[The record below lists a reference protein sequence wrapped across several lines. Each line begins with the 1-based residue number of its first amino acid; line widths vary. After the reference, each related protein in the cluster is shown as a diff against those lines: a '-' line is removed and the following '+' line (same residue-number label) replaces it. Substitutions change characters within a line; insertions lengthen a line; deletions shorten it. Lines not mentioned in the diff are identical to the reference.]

1 MDDAAGS
8 AAAMPPAAAPPVSA
22 LVEALE
28 AALAAAA
35 PADALRNLILSPLH
49 GDDDLRVKEAA
60 VNKLSD
66 LLVAARD
73 MDALRGLLTFLR
85 PYFAV
90 IPKARTAKV
99 VRGVIEALSRV
110 PGSTEVQVAVCTETV
125 EWCKAEK
132 RSFLRLRVQ
141 LKLSQLCVFGA
152 RAREAAAA
160 RGSSTAIA
168 SSATLT
174 RVPCLPVFSFSSP
187 PSPSTSL
194 LEQGKLPQALASITA
209 LLREV
214 KRLDDKAL
222 LVELHLIESKVLF
235 ELKNLPKSR
244 ASLTA
249 GRTAAGSIYV
259 GPEVQAEIDMQAG
272 VLCAEERDY
281 RTAFSYFYEAFEGR
295 NSLGEASAVAPLK
308 YMLLC
313 KIMMEQPE
321 DVPALITGKAG
332 VRHAGR
338 DLEALR
344 AMAQA
349 YRDRSL
355 SAFERALAEFA
366 AHLAGDA
373 FLSRHVA
380 LLADKL
386 LEQNLLR
393 LIEPFSCV
401 ELAHVAA
408 LIGLPLPRVEAKLG
422 QLILDKRVHATLD
435 QGRGQLVVYDGE
447 GEDAV
452 FASAIKAV
460 KNLGGVVDVLQKRAD
475 TDKM

>member
-1 MDDAAGS
+1 MEDDREGEVHSSGGGDPSSSAVAASRG
-8 AAAMPPAAAPPVSA
+8 AAPRSA
-22 LVEALE
+22 LHEALE
-28 AALAAAA
+28 QATT
-35 PADALRNLILSPLH
+35 PASLQALILDSAH
-49 GDDDLRVKEAA
+49 SGEDDLRAKELAIS
-60 VNKLSD
+60 KLSA
-66 LLVAARD
+66 LYVSSGD
-73 MDALRGLLTFLR
+73 MASLRGLLGLLR
-85 PYFAV
+85 PYFALV
-90 IPKARTAKV
+90 PKARTAKV
-99 VRGVIEALSRV
+99 VRAVIEALSRI
-110 PGSTEVQVAVCTETV
+110 PGSTEVQVAVCLETV

-141 LKLSQLCVFGA
+141 LKLSQLCVKRPSNG
-152 RAREAAAA
+152 ENC
-160 RGSSTAIA
+160 
-168 SSATLT
+168 TLAC
-174 RVPCLPVFSFSSP
+174 PCSP
-187 PSPSTSL
+187 PWPPPSLPPPHTSAPPNSL
-194 LEQGKLPQALASITA
+194 LEQGKLPQALATITG

-295 NSLGEASAVAPLK
+295 NSLGEASAVAPLR

-313 KIMMEQPE
+313 KVMMEQPE
-321 DVPALITGKAG
+321 DVPALIAGKAG
-332 VRHAGR
+332 LRHAGR
-338 DLEALR
+338 GLEAMR

-355 SAFERALAEFA
+355 GALERALTEFA
-366 AHLAGDA
+366 DLVQGDA
-373 FLSRHVA
+373 FLCRHVA
-380 LLADKL
+380 LLADRL

-401 ELAHVAA
+401 ELAHLAA
-408 LIGLPLPRVEAKLG
+408 LIGLPLPRVQAKLG
-422 QLILDKRVHATLD
+422 QLILDKRLHATLD

-447 GEDAV
+447 GEDEV
-452 FASAIKAV
+452 YASAIKAV
-460 KNLGGVVDVLQKRAD
+460 KNLGAVVEVLQKRAD
-475 TDKM
+475 SDKL

>member
-1 MDDAAGS
+1 
-8 AAAMPPAAAPPVSA
+8 MP
-22 LVEALE
+22 
-28 AALAAAA
+28 
-35 PADALRNLILSPLH
+35 
-49 GDDDLRVKEAA
+49 
-60 VNKLSD
+60 
-66 LLVAARD
+66 
-73 MDALRGLLTFLR
+73 
-85 PYFAV
+85 
-90 IPKARTAKV
+90 
-99 VRGVIEALSRV
+99 
-110 PGSTEVQVAVCTETV
+110 
-125 EWCKAEK
+125 
-132 RSFLRLRVQ
+132 
-141 LKLSQLCVFGA
+141 
-152 RAREAAAA
+152 
-160 RGSSTAIA
+160 
-168 SSATLT
+168 
-174 RVPCLPVFSFSSP
+174 LP
-187 PSPSTSL
+187 SL
-194 LEQGKLPQALASITA
+194 LDQGKLPQALATITA

-222 LVELHLIESKVLF
+222 LVELHLIESRVLF

-272 VLCAEERDY
+272 ILCAEERDY

-295 NSLGEASAVAPLK
+295 NSLGEASAAVAPLK

-313 KIMMEQPE
+313 KVMMEQPE
-321 DVPALITGKAG
+321 DVPALIAGKAG
-332 VRHAGR
+332 LKHAGR
-338 DLEALR
+338 DLEAMR

-355 SAFERALAEFA
+355 GALERALGEFS
-366 AHLAGDA
+366 AHIASDA
-373 FLSRHVA
+373 FLARHVT

-408 LIGLPLPRVEAKLG
+408 LIGLPLARVEAKLG

-447 GEDAV
+447 GADAV
-452 FASAIKAV
+452 YASALRAV

-475 TDKM
+475 SDKL

>member
-1 MDDAAGS
+1 M
-8 AAAMPPAAAPPVSA
+8 
-22 LVEALE
+22 
-28 AALAAAA
+28 
-35 PADALRNLILSPLH
+35 RPL
-49 GDDDLRVKEAA
+49 
-60 VNKLSD
+60 
-66 LLVAARD
+66 
-73 MDALRGLLTFLR
+73 
-85 PYFAV
+85 
-90 IPKARTAKV
+90 
-99 VRGVIEALSRV
+99 
-110 PGSTEVQVAVCTETV
+110 C
-125 EWCKAEK
+125 
-132 RSFLRLRVQ
+132 
-141 LKLSQLCVFGA
+141 
-152 RAREAAAA
+152 
-160 RGSSTAIA
+160 
-168 SSATLT
+168 
-174 RVPCLPVFSFSSP
+174 
-187 PSPSTSL
+187 SL

-222 LVELHLIESKVLF
+222 LVELHLIESRVLF

-244 ASLTA
+244 ASLTS

-295 NSLGEASAVAPLK
+295 NSLGEASAAVAPLK

-313 KIMMEQPE
+313 TVMMEQPE
-321 DVPALITGKAG
+321 DVPALIAGKAG

-338 DLEALR
+338 QLEAMR

-349 YRDRSL
+349 YKDRSL
-355 SAFERALAEFA
+355 VAFERALEEYRE
-366 AHLAGDA
+366 HIAGDA
-373 FLSRHVA
+373 FLARHVA

-408 LIGLPLPRVEAKLG
+408 LIGLPLARVEAKLG

-435 QGRGQLVVYDGE
+435 QGKGQLVVYDGE
-447 GEDAV
+447 GADGVYTSALRAV
-452 FASAIKAV
+452 VS
-460 KNLGGVVDVLQKRAD
+460 LGGVVDVLQKRAD
-475 TDKM
+475 TDKH

>member
-1 MDDAAGS
+1 V
-8 AAAMPPAAAPPVSA
+8 APPQ
-22 LVEALE
+22 
-28 AALAAAA
+28 
-35 PADALRNLILSPLH
+35 R
-49 GDDDLRVKEAA
+49 
-60 VNKLSD
+60 
-66 LLVAARD
+66 
-73 MDALRGLLTFLR
+73 
-85 PYFAV
+85 
-90 IPKARTAKV
+90 
-99 VRGVIEALSRV
+99 
-110 PGSTEVQVAVCTETV
+110 
-125 EWCKAEK
+125 
-132 RSFLRLRVQ
+132 
-141 LKLSQLCVFGA
+141 A
-152 RAREAAAA
+152 RA
-160 RGSSTAIA
+160 
-168 SSATLT
+168 
-174 RVPCLPVFSFSSP
+174 LPRLNQN
-187 PSPSTSL
+187 PSPRPFPPTHHPRARPGSL
-194 LEQGKLPQALASITA
+194 LEQGKLPLALATITA

-222 LVELHLIESKVLF
+222 LVELHLIESRVLF

-321 DVPALITGKAG
+321 DVPALIAGKAG

-338 DLEALR
+338 DLEAMR

-355 SAFERALAEFA
+355 TAFERALTEFHA
-366 AHLAGDA
+366 FVAGDA

-401 ELAHVAA
+401 ELAHVAT
-408 LIGLPLPRVEAKLG
+408 LIGLPLARVEGKLG
-422 QLILDKRVHATLD
+422 QLILDKRLHATLD
-435 QGRGQLVVYDGE
+435 QGRGQLVVFDGE
-447 GEDAV
+447 GADAV
-452 FASAIKAV
+452 YASALKAV
-460 KNLGGVVDVLQKRAD
+460 KNLGGVVDALQKRAD
-475 TDKM
+475 TEKL